1 MTNNETSERL
11 CPACGSRNDF
21 GAKRCASCGA
31 TSLKFR
37 RLRKPALK
45 FRRLRKP
52 GGKSCSA
59 SSGMISG
66 FSFFRGNNLLL
77 KWY

>member
-1 MTNNETSERL
+1 MTNNEMSERL

-21 GAKRCASCGA
+21 GAKRCASRGA
-31 TSLKFR
+31 TS
-37 RLRKPALK
+37 LK